1 MNLIDT
7 HAHLYAEAFDEDRDE
22 MLNRARAEG
31 VSAFLLPN
39 IDLASLEGMMD
50 LVKNNADCYSM
61 IGLHPCHVEANY
73 KEVLA
78 VLKAKLDE
86 GSHVAVGEIGIDLY
100 WDKTYLNEQQEA
112 LKIQL
117 EWAKELDLPYVI
129 HARDSFDEIFEVMDE
144 VNDDRL
150 RGVFHCFT
158 GDESQAQRII
168 DYGDTYL
175 GLGGV
180 LSFKKTHLREVLP
193 SIPRERLL
201 LETDSP
207 YLAPSPHRGKRNES
221 AYVKIVAQV
230 MADALQEPLEKIAD
244 LTTANAKRLFRIA

>member
-100 WDKTYLNEQQEA
+100 WDKTYLKEQQEA

-117 EWAKELDLPYVI
+117 EWAKDYDLPYVI

-180 LSFKKTHLREVLP
+180 LSFKKTHLRDVLP

-230 MADALQEPLEKIAD
+230 MADTLEEPLEKIAD

>member
-117 EWAKELDLPYVI
+117 EWAKDYDLPYVI

>member
-7 HAHLYAEAFDEDRDE
+7 HAHLYAEAFDEDRNE
-22 MLNRARAEG
+22 MLDRARAEG

-50 LVKNNADCYSM
+50 LVKNNSDCYSM

-78 VLKAKLDE
+78 VLKAKLNE

-100 WDKTYLNEQQEA
+100 WDKTFLQEQQEA

-117 EWAKELDLPYVI
+117 EWAKEYDLPYVI
-129 HARDSFDEIFEVMDE
+129 HARDSFDQIFEVMDE

-158 GDESQAQRII
+158 GDELQAQRII

-180 LSFKKTHLREVLP
+180 LSFKKTHLRDVLP

-230 MADALQEPLEKIAD
+230 MADTLEEPLEKIAD

>member
-100 WDKTYLNEQQEA
+100 WDKTYLKEQQEA

-117 EWAKELDLPYVI
+117 EWAKDYDLPYVI

-230 MADALQEPLEKIAD
+230 MADALEEPLEKIAD

>member
-50 LVKNNADCYSM
+50 LVKSNADCYSM

-100 WDKTYLNEQQEA
+100 WDKTYLKEQQEA

-117 EWAKELDLPYVI
+117 EWAKDYDLPYVI

-230 MADALQEPLEKIAD
+230 MADALEEPLEKIAD

>member
-61 IGLHPCHVEANY
+61 IGLHPCHVEADY

-100 WDKTYLNEQQEA
+100 WDKTYLKEQQEA

-117 EWAKELDLPYVI
+117 EWAKDYDLPYVI

-230 MADALQEPLEKIAD
+230 MADALEEPLEKIAD

>member
-117 EWAKELDLPYVI
+117 EWAKDYDLPYVI

-193 SIPRERLL
+193 SVPRERLL

>member
-100 WDKTYLNEQQEA
+100 WDKTYLKEQQEA

-117 EWAKELDLPYVI
+117 EWAKDYDLPYVI

-207 YLAPSPHRGKRNES
+207 YLAPSPHRGRRNES

-230 MADALQEPLEKIAD
+230 MADALEEPLEKIAD